1 MSSSRLFAFAVTF
14 ALVLGAGLDLRAPLS
29 LPLASAAEEDH
40 PLVSRYAD
48 SRLRLREDLALDEYD
63 LVVGPGEQRELETL
77 RLEGRVTKQIF
88 DNPGGR
94 STLEISRNYRDA
106 LAAQGMELLFECR
119 GREECAGTQSGR
131 SYHRVAGINIG
142 NAGDHRY
149 FAGKLPYG
157 EGEAHVAVMVTPQR
171 SWVYVIESAAMETG
185 LVTSDASS
193 LAADLDQAGSVRLD
207 GIYFDTGLATLQPE
221 SDAALAEVAE
231 LLRQRPE
238 LRLLVVGH
246 TDSVGSDADNLKLSR
261 RRAAAVVA
269 ALTGSFGVAADRL
282 ESRGMGSGEPAASND
297 TEEGRALNRRVEL
310 VRQ

>member
-29 LPLASAAEEDH
+29 LSLASAAEEDH

-48 SRLRLREDLALDEYD
+48 SRLRLREDLAFDEYD

-142 NAGDHRY
+142 NAGDYRY

-246 TDSVGSDADNLKLSR
+246 TDSVGSDADNLELSR